1 MREVKLRKTI
11 GITDAALT
19 KEELKAFLEHIT
31 DYGYKSCVFIQK
43 QKELRKAIVFE
54 PAEEMNI
61 YMKEEDIPDV
71 KCYLS
76 QFAEETDYYTYKLGD
91 LEL

>member
-1 MREVKLRKTI
+1 M
-11 GITDAALT
+11 
-19 KEELKAFLEHIT
+19 
-31 DYGYKSCVFIQK
+31 
-43 QKELRKAIVFE
+43 RKAIVFE

>member
-1 MREVKLRKTI
+1 MKLRKTI

-31 DYGYKSCVFIQK
+31 DYGYKSCVLYK
-43 QKELRKAIVFE
+43 NKKELRKAIVFE

-61 YMKEEDIPDV
+61 YMKEEV